1 MADDETKKM
10 PEDNEPSQPKAETSV
25 AEPDEKKEEKEKE
38 FEFIEEPLFE
48 LDYKGD
54 CTYEVKVTIPVANEA
69 KLADDVFEELRHE
82 AELPGFRRGRAPR
95 KLIERRFA
103 KVVRSDVEGRLVNA
117 AFSKLLKDKKLD
129 PLAPPEVEGFE
140 KPEERKAGEPIT
152 FTLKFEVHPKVELG
166 KYRGVAIERPAYSVS
181 EHDLDEAVKG
191 VRTRYSLFETV
202 SEGAAADGDQVIIS
216 FRGTI
221 NGEEFPGGTA
231 ENYPYILGSKRFFP
245 EFEKV
250 LTGGKP
256 GDTLNCEITF
266 PDGYSVE
273 HLRGRTGN
281 FEIKINELKRRSMP
295 ELTDEFANQAGYED
309 LEDLRNKMTL
319 RLQEGATAEGNEIAE
334 ARLLKTIID
343 SSTFELPKSLIE
355 TMAHEFYEETVKR
368 LRQNHV
374 PPSQLQAEEEK
385 LREEARGEAIE
396 AIKSWTTL
404 NEIAD
409 AEGIEVTDDDF
420 EKEAMSVSQRTGASV
435 EVVAKY
441 MGDEERRGRYERR
454 LLHNKVMGALMSLAE
469 ITNKEVTRE
478 ELDKADEDV
487 KAE

>member
-1 MADDETKKM
+1 MADDETENT
-10 PEDNEPSQPKAETSV
+10 PEDAEPSQSTST
-25 AEPDEKKEEKEKE
+25 ASATDTEEKSEEKE
-38 FEFIEEPLFE
+38 FEFVEEPVFE
-48 LDYKGD
+48 VDYRGD
-54 CTYEVKVTIPVANEA
+54 CAYQVKATIPLANET
-69 KLADDVFEELRHE
+69 KLSDEVFEELRHD

-117 AFSKLLKDKKLD
+117 AFAKFLKDRKLD

-140 KPEERKAGEPIT
+140 KPEARKADEPIT

-166 KYRGVAIERPAYSVS
+166 KYRGVSVERPTYKVS
-181 EHDLDEAVKG
+181 EHDIEEAIKG
-191 VRTRYSLFETV
+191 VRARYSLFETV
-202 SEGAAADGDQVIIS
+202 SEGAAEDGDQVIIS

-250 LTGGKP
+250 LLGAKP
-256 GDTLNCEITF
+256 GDTLHCEITF

-273 HLRGRTGN
+273 HLRGKTGN
-281 FEIKINELKRRSMP
+281 FEIKANELKRRSMP
-295 ELTDEFANQAGYED
+295 EITDEFANQAGYEHVQD
-309 LEDLRNKMTL
+309 LHDKVTA
-319 RLQEGATAEGNEIAE
+319 RLQESATAEGSEIAE
-334 ARLLKTIID
+334 ARLLRTIID
-343 SSTFELPKSLIE
+343 SSTFEIPKSLIE
-355 TMAHEFYEETVKR
+355 TMAHEFYEETVKQ
-368 LRQNHV
+368 LRQHHV
-374 PPSQLQAEEEK
+374 PASQIQADEEK
-385 LREEARGEAIE
+385 LRADAREEAVA

-404 NEIAD
+404 NEIAE

-420 EKEAMSVSQRTGASV
+420 EQEAMSVSQRTGASV

-441 MGDEERRGRYERR
+441 MGDEEHRGRYARR
-454 LLHNKVMGALMSLAE
+454 LLHNKVMAALMKLAE
-469 ITNKEVTRE
+469 IADKEVTRD

-487 KAE
+487 KAG